1 MMNAQVPEFYRINKI
16 SRETPDTF
24 TFQLNGVSGGSFL
37 PGQFNMLS
45 VFGVGEVP
53 LSITGDPQNVDFT
66 IHTVRNVGAVTGELV
81 KMRPGESVGLR
92 GPFGTSW
99 PVTAAEGN
107 DVVILAGGIGMAP
120 LRPVI
125 YEILARREKFGKVA
139 LLYGTRSPKDI
150 LFRKE
155 LENWRGRFDLQ
166 VELTVDHAIA
176 GWRGHVGV
184 VTSLVQ
190 RASFDPHNCIAMV
203 CGPEVMMHFCALEL
217 LRAGLDPTEIYL
229 SMERNMKCGT
239 GFCGHCQ
246 FGPHFICKDGP
257 VFSYDRIRDW
267 LAKGEI

>member
-1 MMNAQVPEFYRINKI
+1 MNIQVPEFYRIDKVW
-16 SRETPDTF
+16 RETPDTF
-24 TFQLNGVSGGSFL
+24 TFRINGVCGGTFM

-53 LSITGDPQNVDFT
+53 LSITGDPQNHDFT
-66 IHTVRNVGAVTGELV
+66 VHTVRNVGTVTRALA
-81 KMRPGESVGLR
+81 KLRPANSIGLR
-92 GPFGTSW
+92 GPFGCGW
-99 PVTAAEGN
+99 PMKAAEGN
-107 DVVILAGGIGMAP
+107 DVVILAGGIGLAP

-125 YEILARREKFGKVA
+125 YQILAHREKFGKVI
-139 LLYGTRSPKDI
+139 LLYGARSPEDI
-150 LFRKE
+150 LFLKE
-155 LENWRGRFDLQ
+155 LESWRGRFDFQ
-166 VELTVDHAIA
+166 VELTVDHAMF

-184 VTSLVQ
+184 VTTLVQ
-190 RASFDPHNCIAMV
+190 RASFDPQNSIAMI

-217 LRAGLDPTEIYL
+217 LRVGLDSTEIYL

-257 VFSYDRIRDW
+257 VFPYDRVRDW